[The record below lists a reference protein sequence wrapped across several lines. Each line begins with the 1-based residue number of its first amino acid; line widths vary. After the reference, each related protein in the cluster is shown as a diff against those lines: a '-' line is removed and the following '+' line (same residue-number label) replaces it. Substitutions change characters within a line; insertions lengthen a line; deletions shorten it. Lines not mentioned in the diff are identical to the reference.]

1 MEIDRVN
8 AVSDDWLALRRA
20 LWPETTEVGHRADMA
35 AMVADPARYAV
46 FFSRDD
52 RGVVGFAEAS
62 LRTDYVNG
70 CLQSPVVFLEGIFV
84 APQARRRGV
93 AAALIEAVGDWAR
106 GKGVREL
113 ASDALIDN
121 LDSHAMHRAVGF
133 SETDRVVY
141 FRKEI

>member
-1 MEIDRVN
+1 MYVDR
-8 AVSDDWLALRRA
+8 AKTVSEDWLSLRQA
-20 LWPETTEVGHRADMA
+20 LWPDTAEADQRPDMA
-35 AMVADPARYAV
+35 AMVADPERYAV
-46 FFSRDD
+46 FFCRDD